1 MFMNLRTTLTRL
13 TNLSSLALA
22 LTIIT
27 GGCTQTETIEI
38 EREFNA
44 PEISKAVATLHP
56 TEGFSV
62 EGTVYFTAVENGV
75 QVTAEL
81 SGLSEGNKGFH
92 IHQYGDCTAPNGT
105 SAGGHFNPEGM
116 DHAGPTDA
124 MRHMGDMGNITAG
137 SDGNATI
144 DYVDET
150 IYIGM
155 ILGRGVIVHNGE
167 DDLSSQPSGAAGPRV
182 ACGVIGV
189 ASSSE

>member
-1 MFMNLRTTLTRL
+1 MNLHNTSTRII
-13 TNLSSLALA
+13 NLSSLALA
-22 LTIIT
+22 IIIIA
-27 GGCTQTETIEI
+27 GGCAQTETIEI

-44 PEISKAVATLHP
+44 PKISKAVAVLHP
-56 TEGFSV
+56 TDGFDAK
-62 EGTVYFTAVENGV
+62 GTIYFTAVENGV
-75 QVTAEL
+75 QVTAEI

-92 IHQYGDCTAPNGT
+92 IHQYGDCTAANGT

-124 MRHMGDMGNITAG
+124 IRHMGDMGNITANAQ
-137 SDGNATI
+137 GNAMI
-144 DYVDET
+144 DYVDKT
-150 IYIGM
+150 IHINM

-189 ASSSE
+189 ASASE

>member
-1 MFMNLRTTLTRL
+1 MNFHNTSTRII
-13 TNLSSLALA
+13 NLNSLALA
-22 LTIIT
+22 IIIIA
-27 GGCTQTETIEI
+27 GGCAQTETIEI

-44 PEISKAVATLHP
+44 PEISNAVAVLHP
-56 TEGFSV
+56 TDGFDAK
-62 EGTVYFTAVENGV
+62 GTVYFTAVENGV
-75 QVTAEL
+75 QVTAEI

-92 IHQYGDCTAPNGT
+92 IHQYGDCTAANGT

-124 MRHMGDMGNITAG
+124 MRHMGDLGNITANAQ
-137 SDGNATI
+137 GNAMI
-144 DYVDET
+144 DYVDKT
-150 IYIGM
+150 IHINM

-189 ASSSE
+189 ASASE

>member
-1 MFMNLRTTLTRL
+1 MNFHNTSTRII
-13 TNLSSLALA
+13 NLNSLALA
-22 LTIIT
+22 IIIIA
-27 GGCTQTETIEI
+27 GGCAQTETIEI

-44 PEISKAVATLHP
+44 PEISKAVAVLHP
-56 TEGFSV
+56 TDGFDAK
-62 EGTVYFTAVENGV
+62 GTVYFTAVENGV
-75 QVTAEL
+75 QVTAEI

-92 IHQYGDCTAPNGT
+92 IHQYGDCTAANGT

-124 MRHMGDMGNITAG
+124 MRHMGDLGNITANAQ
-137 SDGNATI
+137 GNAMI
-144 DYVDET
+144 DYVDKT
-150 IYIGM
+150 IHINM

-189 ASSSE
+189 ASASE

>member
-1 MFMNLRTTLTRL
+1 MNLHNTSTRII
-13 TNLSSLALA
+13 NLSSLALA
-22 LTIIT
+22 IIIIA
-27 GGCTQTETIEI
+27 GGCAQTETIEI

-44 PEISKAVATLHP
+44 PKISKAVAVLHP
-56 TEGFSV
+56 TDGFDAK
-62 EGTVYFTAVENGV
+62 GTVYFTAVENGV
-75 QVTAEL
+75 QVTAEI

-92 IHQYGDCTAPNGT
+92 IHQYGDCTATNGT

-124 MRHMGDMGNITAG
+124 IRHMGDMGNITANAQ
-137 SDGNATI
+137 GNAMI
-144 DYVDET
+144 DYMDKT
-150 IYIGM
+150 IHINM

-189 ASSSE
+189 ASASE

>member
-1 MFMNLRTTLTRL
+1 MNLHNTSTRII
-13 TNLSSLALA
+13 NLSSLALA
-22 LTIIT
+22 IIIIA
-27 GGCTQTETIEI
+27 GGCAQTETIEI

-44 PEISKAVATLHP
+44 PKISKAVAVLHP
-56 TEGFSV
+56 TDGFDAR
-62 EGTVYFTAVENGV
+62 GTVYFTAVENGV
-75 QVTAEL
+75 QVTAEI

-92 IHQYGDCTAPNGT
+92 IHQYGDCTAANGT

-124 MRHMGDMGNITAG
+124 IRHMGDMGNITANAQ
-137 SDGNATI
+137 GNAMI
-144 DYVDET
+144 DYVDKT
-150 IYIGM
+150 IHINM

-189 ASSSE
+189 ASASE

>member
-1 MFMNLRTTLTRL
+1 MNLHNTSTRII
-13 TNLSSLALA
+13 NLSSLALA
-22 LTIIT
+22 IIIIA
-27 GGCTQTETIEI
+27 GGCAQTETIEI

-44 PEISKAVATLHP
+44 PKISKAVAVLHP
-56 TEGFSV
+56 TDGFDAK
-62 EGTVYFTAVENGV
+62 GTVYFTAVENGV
-75 QVTAEL
+75 QVTAEI

-92 IHQYGDCTAPNGT
+92 IHQYGDCTATNGT

-124 MRHMGDMGNITAG
+124 IRHMGDMGNITANAQ
-137 SDGNATI
+137 GNAMI
-144 DYVDET
+144 DYVDKT
-150 IYIGM
+150 ININM

-189 ASSSE
+189 ASASE

>member
-1 MFMNLRTTLTRL
+1 MNLHNTSTRII
-13 TNLSSLALA
+13 NLSSLALA
-22 LTIIT
+22 IIIIA
-27 GGCTQTETIEI
+27 GGCAQTETIEI

-44 PEISKAVATLHP
+44 PKISKAVAVLHP
-56 TEGFSV
+56 TDGFDAK
-62 EGTVYFTAVENGV
+62 GTVYFTAVENGV
-75 QVTAEL
+75 QVTAEI

-92 IHQYGDCTAPNGT
+92 IHQYGDCTAANGT

-124 MRHMGDMGNITAG
+124 IRHMGDMGNITANAQ
-137 SDGNATI
+137 GNAMI

-150 IYIGM
+150 IHINM

-189 ASSSE
+189 ASASE

>member
-1 MFMNLRTTLTRL
+1 MTLHNTSTRI
-13 TNLSSLALA
+13 LSLNSLIFGL
-22 LTIIT
+22 LIIAR
-27 GGCTQTETIEI
+27 GCAQTETVEI

-44 PEISKAVATLHP
+44 PEISEAVAVLHP
-56 TEGFSV
+56 TDGFEA
-62 EGTVYFTAVENGV
+62 EGTVYFRAVENGV

-92 IHQYGDCTAPNGT
+92 IHQYGDCTAANGT
-105 SAGGHFNPEGM
+105 STGGHFNPEGM

-124 MRHMGDMGNITAG
+124 MRHMGDMGNITA
-137 SDGNATI
+137 DAQGNAMI

-150 IYIGM
+150 IHITM

-182 ACGVIGV
+182 ACGVIGI
-189 ASSSE
+189 ATGTE

>member
-1 MFMNLRTTLTRL
+1 MNLHNTSTRII
-13 TNLSSLALA
+13 NLSSLALA
-22 LTIIT
+22 IIIIA
-27 GGCTQTETIEI
+27 GGCAQTETIEI

-44 PEISKAVATLHP
+44 PKISKAVAVLHP
-56 TEGFSV
+56 TDGFDAR
-62 EGTVYFTAVENGV
+62 GTVYFTAVENGV
-75 QVTAEL
+75 QVTAEI

-92 IHQYGDCTAPNGT
+92 IHQYGDCTATNGT

-124 MRHMGDMGNITAG
+124 IRHMGDMGNITANAQ
-137 SDGNATI
+137 GNAMI
-144 DYVDET
+144 DYVDKT
-150 IYIGM
+150 IHINM

-189 ASSSE
+189 ASASE

>member
-1 MFMNLRTTLTRL
+1 MNLHNTSTRII
-13 TNLSSLALA
+13 NLSSLALA
-22 LTIIT
+22 IIIIA
-27 GGCTQTETIEI
+27 GGCAQTETIEI

-44 PEISKAVATLHP
+44 PKISKAVAVLHP
-56 TEGFSV
+56 TDGFDAK
-62 EGTVYFTAVENGV
+62 GTVYFTAVENGV
-75 QVTAEL
+75 QVTAEI

-92 IHQYGDCTAPNGT
+92 IHQYGDCTATNGT

-124 MRHMGDMGNITAG
+124 IRHMGDMGNITANAQ
-137 SDGNATI
+137 GNAMI
-144 DYVDET
+144 DYVDKT
-150 IYIGM
+150 IHINM

-189 ASSSE
+189 ASASE

>member
-1 MFMNLRTTLTRL
+1 MNLHNTSTRII
-13 TNLSSLALA
+13 NLSSLALA
-22 LTIIT
+22 IIIIA
-27 GGCTQTETIEI
+27 GGCAQTETIEI

-44 PEISKAVATLHP
+44 PKISNAVAVLHP
-56 TEGFSV
+56 TDGFDAK
-62 EGTVYFTAVENGV
+62 GTVYFTAVENGV
-75 QVTAEL
+75 QVTAEI

-92 IHQYGDCTAPNGT
+92 IHQYGDCTAANGT

-124 MRHMGDMGNITAG
+124 IRHMGDMGNITANAQ
-137 SDGNATI
+137 GNAMI
-144 DYVDET
+144 DYVDKT
-150 IYIGM
+150 IHINM

-189 ASSSE
+189 ASASE

>member
-1 MFMNLRTTLTRL
+1 MNLHNTSTRII
-13 TNLSSLALA
+13 NLSSLALA
-22 LTIIT
+22 IIIIA
-27 GGCTQTETIEI
+27 GGCAQTETIEI

-44 PEISKAVATLHP
+44 PKISKAVAVLHP
-56 TEGFSV
+56 TDGFDAK
-62 EGTVYFTAVENGV
+62 GTVYFTAVENGV
-75 QVTAEL
+75 QVTAEI

-92 IHQYGDCTAPNGT
+92 IHQYGDCTAANGT

-124 MRHMGDMGNITAG
+124 MRHMGDMGNITANAQ
-137 SDGNATI
+137 GNAMI
-144 DYVDET
+144 DYVDKT
-150 IYIGM
+150 IHINM

-189 ASSSE
+189 ASASE

>member
-1 MFMNLRTTLTRL
+1 MNLHNTSTRII
-13 TNLSSLALA
+13 NLSSLALA
-22 LTIIT
+22 IIIIA
-27 GGCTQTETIEI
+27 GGCAQTETIEI

-44 PEISKAVATLHP
+44 PKISKAVAVLHP
-56 TEGFSV
+56 TDGFDAK
-62 EGTVYFTAVENGV
+62 GTVYFTAVENGV
-75 QVTAEL
+75 QVTAEI

-92 IHQYGDCTAPNGT
+92 IHQYGDCTAANGT

-124 MRHMGDMGNITAG
+124 IRHIGDMGNITANAQ
-137 SDGNATI
+137 GNAMI
-144 DYVDET
+144 DYVDKT
-150 IYIGM
+150 IHINM

-189 ASSSE
+189 ASASE